1 MGRYRNP
8 RGLERRLAAN
18 PLESERDFIA
28 RSRLPQF
35 GSRVALDR
43 RRFYQ
48 VVAILAAVCAYATIV
63 LGGTVRGM
71 DAGLACT
78 DWPLCNGSIVPNLGD
93 PLVAV
98 EYAHRLVAAVTSLS
112 ILLTMVLAVL
122 WYRRDLRLVLLST
135 VAFGIL
141 VAQVWL
147 GALTITSSLNW
158 VIVTIHL
165 ALGTATF
172 AFGLLVALFALR
184 LPPVGAASPRPI
196 G

>member
-1 MGRYRNP
+1 M
-8 RGLERRLAAN
+8 RR
-18 PLESERDFIA
+18 P
-28 RSRLPQF
+28 
-35 GSRVALDR
+35 
-43 RRFYQ
+43 
-48 VVAILAAVCAYATIV
+48 VCASGPLV
-63 LGGTVRGM
+63 LGGPGRGL

-78 DWPLCNGSIVPNLGD
+78 DSPLCTASIVPNLGD

-112 ILLTMVLAVL
+112 ILLTMVLALL
-122 WYRRDLRLVLLST
+122 WYRAELRLVLLST

-141 VAQVWL
+141 VAQVGL
-147 GALTITSSLNW
+147 GALTITSALNW

-184 LPPVGAASPRPI
+184 LPSLGTATPRPI

>member
-1 MGRYRNP
+1 
-8 RGLERRLAAN
+8 
-18 PLESERDFIA
+18 
-28 RSRLPQF
+28 
-35 GSRVALDR
+35 
-43 RRFYQ
+43 
-48 VVAILAAVCAYATIV
+48 
-63 LGGTVRGM
+63 
-71 DAGLACT
+71 
-78 DWPLCNGSIVPNLGD
+78 
-93 PLVAV
+93 VAV

-112 ILLTMVLAVL
+112 LLLTAVLAVL
-122 WYRRDLRLVLLST
+122 WYRRDLRLVLLSL

>member
-1 MGRYRNP
+1 MSSP
-8 RGLERRLAAN
+8 IT
-18 PLESERDFIA
+18 ESPV
-28 RSRLPQF
+28 RSRCNHSEVEDLGSAGIVEFYRCTRCRDVVVVQ
-35 GSRVALDR
+35 GSRR
-43 RRFYQ
+43 
-48 VVAILAAVCAYATIV
+48 
-63 LGGTVRGM
+63 
-71 DAGLACT
+71 
-78 DWPLCNGSIVPNLGD
+78 W
-93 PLVAV
+93 
-98 EYAHRLVAAVTSLS
+98 AVTA
-112 ILLTMVLAVL
+112 VLAVL
-122 WYRRDLRLVLLST
+122 WSRRDLRLVLLSL

>member
-1 MGRYRNP
+1 MGRDRNP
-8 RGLERRLAAN
+8 RGLERRLGAN

-28 RSRLPQF
+28 RSRLPRF

-48 VVAILAAVCAYATIV
+48 VVASLAAAGAHATTV
-63 LGGTVRGM
+63 LGGTVRGV
-71 DAGLACT
+71 DARLAST

-112 ILLTMVLAVL
+112 ILLTMVLALL
-122 WYRRDLRLVLLST
+122 WYRAELRLVLLST

-141 VAQVWL
+141 VAQVGL
-147 GALTITSSLNW
+147 GALTITSALNW

-184 LPPVGAASPRPI
+184 LPFLGTAIPRPVE
-196 G
+196 

>member
-1 MGRYRNP
+1 MGGDRNP

-112 ILLTMVLAVL
+112 ILLTMVLALL
-122 WYRRDLRLVLLST
+122 WYRAELRLVLLST

-141 VAQVWL
+141 VAQVGL
-147 GALTITSSLNW
+147 GALTITSALNW

-184 LPPVGAASPRPI
+184 LPSLGTATPLSVE
-196 G
+196 

>member
-1 MGRYRNP
+1 
-8 RGLERRLAAN
+8 
-18 PLESERDFIA
+18 
-28 RSRLPQF
+28 
-35 GSRVALDR
+35 VALDR

-48 VVAILAAVCAYATIV
+48 VVAVLAAVCAYATIV

-71 DAGLACT
+71 DAGLACP

-93 PLVAV
+93 PQVAV

-112 ILLTMVLAVL
+112 LLLTAVLAVL
-122 WYRRDLRLVLLST
+122 WYRTDLRLVLLSL

-141 VAQVWL
+141 VAQVWF

-172 AFGLLVALFALR
+172 AFGLLVAFFALR
-184 LPPVGAASPRPI
+184 LPSLGTAIPRPVA
-196 G
+196 

>member
-1 MGRYRNP
+1 M
-8 RGLERRLAAN
+8 A
-18 PLESERDFIA
+18 F
-28 RSRLPQF
+28 
-35 GSRVALDR
+35 DR

-71 DAGLACT
+71 DAGRACT
-78 DWPLCNGSIVPNLGD
+78 DWPLCNGSIVPDLGN
-93 PLVAV
+93 PRVAV

-112 ILLTMVLAVL
+112 ILLTMVLALL
-122 WYRRDLRLVLLST
+122 WYRAELRLVLLST

-141 VAQVWL
+141 VAQVGL
-147 GALTITSSLNW
+147 GALTITSALNW

-184 LPPVGAASPRPI
+184 LPSLGTATPLSVE
-196 G
+196 

>member
-1 MGRYRNP
+1 
-8 RGLERRLAAN
+8 
-18 PLESERDFIA
+18 
-28 RSRLPQF
+28 
-35 GSRVALDR
+35 VAFDR

-48 VVAILAAVCAYATIV
+48 VVAFLAAVCAYATIV

-71 DAGLACT
+71 DAGLACP
-78 DWPLCNGSIVPNLGD
+78 DWPLCNGSIVPTLGD
-93 PLVAV
+93 PRVAV

-112 ILLTMVLAVL
+112 ILLTAVLALL
-122 WYRRDLRLVLLST
+122 WYRTELRLVLLSL

-147 GALTITSSLNW
+147 GALTISSYLNW

-172 AFGLLVALFALR
+172 AFGLLVAFFALR
-184 LPPVGAASPRPI
+184 LPSIGAASPGPI

>member
-1 MGRYRNP
+1 
-8 RGLERRLAAN
+8 
-18 PLESERDFIA
+18 
-28 RSRLPQF
+28 
-35 GSRVALDR
+35 VAFDR

-48 VVAILAAVCAYATIV
+48 IVAILAAVCAYATIV

-71 DAGLACT
+71 DAGLACL
-78 DWPLCNGSIVPNLGD
+78 DWPLCNGSIVPDLGN
-93 PLVAV
+93 PQVAV

-112 ILLTMVLAVL
+112 ILLTMVLALL
-122 WYRRDLRLVLLST
+122 WYRAELRLVLLST

-141 VAQVWL
+141 VAQVGL
-147 GALTITSSLNW
+147 GALTITSALNW

-184 LPPVGAASPRPI
+184 LPSLGTATPLSVE
-196 G
+196 